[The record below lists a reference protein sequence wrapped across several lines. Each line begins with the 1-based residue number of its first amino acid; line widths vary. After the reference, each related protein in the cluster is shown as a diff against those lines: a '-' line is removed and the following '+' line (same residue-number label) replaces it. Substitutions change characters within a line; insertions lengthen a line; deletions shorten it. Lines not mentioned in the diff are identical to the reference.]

1 MTTDQEQCLNNP
13 RSEIT
18 AQTASA
24 AGREPVINDFNIR
37 VATVNGSGSQSA
49 NMVLLRSIFQMGV
62 PVSGK
67 NLLPS
72 NIAGL
77 PTWFTIRASKDGYAA
92 RKAETDF
99 AVALNPQTARQD
111 ELEVVPGGA
120 ILADEALGFKDRRS
134 DITYYEAPFS
144 RLAAEVTQDAR
155 IRKLLANMIYVG
167 ILANLLSL
175 DMGEVDHVIRKSFR
189 NKSNA
194 TDLNLKSVRAG
205 FDFAAANL
213 VKIDPF
219 RIERMRKNDGRFII
233 DGNRA
238 AALGSMF
245 GGCTVATWYPITPS
259 TSLIEAL
266 TDYMER
272 YRIDE
277 KTGKATFAIVQ
288 AEDELAAI
296 GMVVGAGWAG
306 ARAMTSTSGPG
317 TSLMAEFAGFAYFAE
332 VPAVIWDIQRIGP
345 ATGLPTRTS
354 QGDILSCHFLSH
366 GDTKHILLIPA
377 TAEECFLFAQEAFN
391 IAEKFQTLVF
401 CMSDLDL
408 GMNSWVADEF
418 PYPDSIPMDRGKV
431 LSEKDLGE
439 IKKFSRYQDV
449 DGDGI
454 PFRTLPG
461 NNHPGAPY
469 FTRGSGHDT
478 EAQYTERP
486 DAYVHL
492 MERLARKIQ
501 GSWQALPQPV
511 VDGNDSAVGIIAYG
525 STHHAI
531 DECRAQLRMEHG
543 IETDYLRIRALP
555 LSPEVE
561 AFLEH
566 HEDVYVIEQNRDGQ
580 MRAILSIEYPR
591 LNTRMHSVL
600 HYTGLPVD
608 ARFITNSIV
617 KMENEG
623 D

>member
-1 MTTDQEQCLNNP
+1 LNNP
-13 RSEIT
+13 QGEMT
-18 AQTASA
+18 APSPSA
-24 AGREPVINDFNIR
+24 GERKQIINDFNIR

-99 AVALNPQTARQD
+99 AVALNPQTAKQD
-111 ELEVVPGGA
+111 ELAVLPGGA
-120 ILADEALGFKDRRS
+120 ILADEALGLKERRS

-144 RLAAEVTQDAR
+144 RLAAEVTQDSR
-155 IRKLLANMIYVG
+155 IRKLLTNMIYVG
-167 ILANLLSL
+167 IMANLLSL
-175 DMGEVDHVIRKSFR
+175 DMGEVEYVIRKTFR
-189 NKSNA
+189 NKANA
-194 TDLNLKSVRAG
+194 TELNLKSVRAG
-205 FDFAAANL
+205 FEFAAANL
-213 VKIDPF
+213 VKTDPF
-219 RIERMRKNDGRFII
+219 RIERMTENLGKMII

-238 AALGSMF
+238 AALGAMF

-266 TDYMER
+266 ADYMER

-296 GMVVGAGWAG
+296 GIVVGAGWAG

-366 GDTKHILLIPA
+366 GDTKHILLIPG
-377 TAEECFLFAQEAFN
+377 TTEECFVFAQEAFN
-391 IAEKFQTLVF
+391 IAERFQTLVF

-408 GMNSWVADEF
+408 GMNSWVTDEF
-418 PYPDSIPMDRGKV
+418 QYSDLVPIDRGKV
-431 LSEKDLGE
+431 LSEEELGA
-439 IKKFSRYQDV
+439 IQKFSRYQDV
-449 DGDGI
+449 EGDGI

-461 NNHPGAPY
+461 NNHPKAPY

-486 DAYVHL
+486 EAYVNL

-511 VDGNDSAVGIIAYG
+511 VDGNVSAVGIIAYG

-531 DECRAQLRMEHG
+531 NECRAQLRLEHG

-555 LSPEVE
+555 FSLEIE
-561 AFLEH
+561 AFLER
-566 HEDVYVIEQNRDGQ
+566 HEDIYVVEQNRDAQ
-580 MRAILSIEYPR
+580 MRSILSIEYPNLSSR
-591 LNTRMHSVL
+591 LHSVL
-600 HYTGLPVD
+600 HYTGLPID
-608 ARFITNSIV
+608 ARFITDSIV
-617 KMENEG
+617 KMENKG
-623 D
+623 N

>member
-1 MTTDQEQCLNNP
+1 LNNP
-13 RSEIT
+13 QGEMT
-18 AQTASA
+18 APSPSA
-24 AGREPVINDFNIR
+24 GERKQIINDFNIR

-99 AVALNPQTARQD
+99 AVALNPQTAKQD
-111 ELEVVPGGA
+111 ELAVLPGGA
-120 ILADEALGFKDRRS
+120 ILADEALGLKERRS

-144 RLAAEVTQDAR
+144 RLAAEVTQDSR
-155 IRKLLANMIYVG
+155 IRKLLTNMIYVG
-167 ILANLLSL
+167 IMANLLSL
-175 DMGEVDHVIRKSFR
+175 DMGEVEYVIRKTFR
-189 NKSNA
+189 NKANA
-194 TDLNLKSVRAG
+194 TELNLKSVRAG
-205 FDFAAANL
+205 FEFAAANL
-213 VKIDPF
+213 VKTDPF
-219 RIERMRKNDGRFII
+219 RIERMTENLGKMII

-238 AALGSMF
+238 AALGAMF

-266 TDYMER
+266 ADYMER

-296 GMVVGAGWAG
+296 GIVVGAGWAG

-366 GDTKHILLIPA
+366 GDTKHILLIPG
-377 TAEECFLFAQEAFN
+377 TTEECFVFAQEAFN
-391 IAEKFQTLVF
+391 IAERFQTLVF

-408 GMNSWVADEF
+408 GMNSWVTDEF
-418 PYPDSIPMDRGKV
+418 QYSDLVPIDRGKV
-431 LSEKDLGE
+431 LSEEELGA
-439 IKKFSRYQDV
+439 IQKFSRYQDV
-449 DGDGI
+449 EGDGI

-461 NNHPGAPY
+461 NNHPKAPY

-486 DAYVHL
+486 EAYVNL

-511 VDGNDSAVGIIAYG
+511 VDGNVSAVGIIAYG

-531 DECRAQLRMEHG
+531 NECRAQLRLEHG

-555 LSPEVE
+555 FSLEID
-561 AFLEH
+561 AFLER
-566 HEDVYVIEQNRDGQ
+566 HEDIYVVEQNRDAQ
-580 MRAILSIEYPR
+580 MRSILSIEYPHLSSR
-591 LNTRMHSVL
+591 LHSVL
-600 HYTGLPVD
+600 HYTGLPID
-608 ARFITNSIV
+608 ARFITDSIA
-617 KMENEG
+617 KMENKG
-623 D
+623 N